1 MLPWYRVRLKRRREL
16 EPKRPAAAKT
26 LARKEMRVTG
36 RRASAG
42 RLSARQIASF
52 FLLLQRAMDDLLA
65 LMGEGPDGPPPP
77 PPPAPASAPSSG
89 SRTSE
94 DTSGGTDE
102 RRRQQSSSDQAHH
115 VPRSAAPAPRHASSS
130 SVEAAQKKRRQ
141 DQSTLDPL
149 TNLRI
154 TNRRTS
160 RFDLSDALAPHE
172 FVTTA
177 RLAAM
182 STRDLSR
189 FITQP
194 SNRAND
200 NNGGGFSFGAGPAP
214 SSNANNSFTGGK
226 SNLATMGVLFSNSGS
241 KVSPSTGRAY
251 SIFQL
256 GDLSTGPAVSV
267 FLFGDAYSKHT
278 GNGSYAGKVGSVV
291 AILSPNILPP
301 KRGGAT
307 SVSLSVNSA
316 DQIVHVGTAQDYG
329 VCSGMIRVR
338 REGRFVDTRCI
349 KFIDKRCG
357 PFCQAHKRQ
366 GLQQQV
372 GGGNRMASSTTSS
385 AGLKKNATFLQQFR
399 AEGRSNS
406 AGVPGNNNMASSGQ
420 QGILGTGRGG
430 MQSSSNLASALAAAG
445 MDHGTTTGSTG
456 AGNMAAAAPSMST
469 NAMLQQGGRR
479 STLNAPRHMVK
490 TSTAGATRNSAN
502 AIPRAAVGA
511 AASTKLKRPPLT
523 RAGKDVFGDTMRRGQ
538 ASGKASSA
546 RTSLVP
552 KAKPK
557 ERKVATFGGYSGS
570 VQVPKPSR
578 SLFGD
583 APSSSGMPQHLAGSA
598 SIAATPSSNPAEV
611 RERQRQIAE
620 QMRKRKHDGSI
631 GGSSGGGV
639 TNPYLRGAPLKA
651 ATSGRVGGSTQGQM
665 DDIFA
670 GLEDLDRADAIAA
683 KSSYQSEAD
692 AEQYARSRQAV
703 NDLER
708 KETQKN
714 ARDERKKKQMK
725 GRDEKVIQVQWICT
739 TCGRE
744 SASQLVL
751 CQTKNHKVKR
761 KRTIKEATTKEES
774 RDKLNK
780 KRAEDGGLQL
790 GSGLEWSGFRGA

>member
-1 MLPWYRVRLKRRREL
+1 MPASSSRVR
-16 EPKRPAAAKT
+16 A
-26 LARKEMRVTG
+26 
-36 RRASAG
+36 
-42 RLSARQIASF
+42 
-52 FLLLQRAMDDLLA
+52 
-65 LMGEGPDGPPPP
+65 
-77 PPPAPASAPSSG
+77 
-89 SRTSE
+89 SE
-94 DTSGGTDE
+94 DTIGGADE
-102 RRRQQSSSDQAHH
+102 RRRQQSSSNQAHH
-115 VPRSAAPAPRHASSS
+115 VPRSATAARNNAPSSS
-130 SVEAAQKKRRQ
+130 SVEAAQKKRHL

-160 RFDLSDALAPHE
+160 RFDLSDALAPFE

-182 STRDLSR
+182 STRDLGR
-189 FITQP
+189 YITQP

-214 SSNANNSFTGGK
+214 NAGNNFTGGK
-226 SNLATMGVLFSNSGS
+226 SSLATMGVLFGNSGS

-278 GNGSYAGKVGSVV
+278 GNGSYAGKAGSIV

-338 REGRFVDTRCI
+338 REGRFVDTRCT
-349 KFIDKRCG
+349 KFVDKRCG
-357 PFCQAHKRQ
+357 QFCQAHKRQ

-372 GGGNRMASSTTSS
+372 GGGNRMASSSTSS
-385 AGLKKNATFLQQFR
+385 SAAAGIKKNATFLQQFR

-406 AGVPGNNNMASSGQ
+406 ASVPSNTNMVASNGQ
-420 QGILGTGRGG
+420 QGNFGASRGG
-430 MQSSSNLASALAAAG
+430 MQSSSSLASALAAAG
-445 MDHGTTTGSTG
+445 MDNGTTGSIG
-456 AGNMAAAAPSMST
+456 AGNMAAAPPVST
-469 NAMLQQGGRR
+469 NAMLHQQGGGRR
-479 STLNAPRHMVK
+479 SALNAPKQMVK
-490 TSTAGATRNSAN
+490 TSIPGASRNATANV
-502 AIPRAAVGA
+502 IPRAVVGA
-511 AASTKLKRPPLT
+511 AASTKLKRAPLT
-523 RAGKDVFGDTMRRGQ
+523 RAGKHVFGDTMRRGQ
-538 ASGKASSA
+538 VGTKPAAA

-583 APSSSGMPQHLAGSA
+583 APASSGMSQHLAGSA
-598 SIAATPSSNPAEV
+598 SVAVTPSPNPSEL
-611 RERQRQIAE
+611 RERQRRVAE
-620 QMRKRKHDGSI
+620 QMRKRKHDGGI
-631 GGSSGGGV
+631 GCSFSGGV
-639 TNPYLRGAPLKA
+639 PNPYLKGAPLKA

-683 KSSYQSEAD
+683 KSAYESEAD

-725 GRDEKVIQVQWICT
+725 GRDEKAILVQWICT

-751 CQTKNHKVKR
+751 CQTKGHKVKK

-774 RDKLNK
+774 RDN
-780 KRAEDGGLQL
+780 
-790 GSGLEWSGFRGA
+790 

>member
-1 MLPWYRVRLKRRREL
+1 
-16 EPKRPAAAKT
+16 
-26 LARKEMRVTG
+26 
-36 RRASAG
+36 
-42 RLSARQIASF
+42 
-52 FLLLQRAMDDLLA
+52 MDDLLA
-65 LMGEGPDGPPPP
+65 LMGEGPDVPPHA
-77 PPPAPASAPSSG
+77 PAPAPSSSG
-89 SRTSE
+89 RASE
-94 DTSGGTDE
+94 DTSGGADE
-102 RRRQQSSSDQAHH
+102 RRRQLSSSTQAHH
-115 VPRSAAPAPRHASSS
+115 VPRSATARNNNAPSSPS

-160 RFDLSDALAPHE
+160 RFDLSDALAPFE

-182 STRDLSR
+182 STRDLGR
-189 FITQP
+189 YITQP

-200 NNGGGFSFGAGPAP
+200 SGGGFSFGAGPAP
-214 SSNANNSFTGGK
+214 NANNNFTGGK
-226 SNLATMGVLFSNSGS
+226 SNLASMGVLFSNSGS

-278 GNGSYAGKVGSVV
+278 GNGSYAGKAGSVV

-338 REGRFVDTRCI
+338 REGRFVDTRCT
-349 KFIDKRCG
+349 KFVDKRCG
-357 PFCQAHKRQ
+357 QFCQAHKRQ

-372 GGGNRMASSTTSS
+372 GGSNRMASSSTS
-385 AGLKKNATFLQQFR
+385 AVGLKKNATFLQQFR

-406 AGVPGNNNMASSGQ
+406 AGGGPSNTNMASNGQ
-420 QGILGTGRGG
+420 QGNFGSSRGG
-430 MQSSSNLASALAAAG
+430 MHSSSNLASALAAAG
-445 MDHGTTTGSTG
+445 MDNGTTGGIG
-456 AGNMAAAAPSMST
+456 AGNMAAAAPVST
-469 NAMLQQGGRR
+469 NAMLQQQGGGRR
-479 STLNAPRHMVK
+479 SALNAPKHMVK
-490 TSTAGATRNSAN
+490 TSIPGASRNSAAN

-538 ASGKASSA
+538 VGAKAAGS

-583 APSSSGMPQHLAGSA
+583 APASSGMSQHLAGSA
-598 SIAATPSSNPAEV
+598 SVAVTPSPNPAEV
-611 RERQRQIAE
+611 RERQRRVAE
-620 QMRKRKHDGSI
+620 QMRKRKHDGDI

-639 TNPYLRGAPLKA
+639 PNPYLKGAPLKA

-670 GLEDLDRADAIAA
+670 GLEDLDRADAIVA
-683 KSSYQSEAD
+683 KSAYQSEAD

-725 GRDEKVIQVQWICT
+725 GRDEKAIQVQWICT

>member
-1 MLPWYRVRLKRRREL
+1 
-16 EPKRPAAAKT
+16 
-26 LARKEMRVTG
+26 
-36 RRASAG
+36 
-42 RLSARQIASF
+42 
-52 FLLLQRAMDDLLA
+52 MDDLLA
-65 LMGEGPDGPPPP
+65 LMGEGPDGPPP
-77 PPPAPASAPSSG
+77 SSVSG
-89 SRTSE
+89 SSRASE
-94 DTSGGTDE
+94 DASGGAANDTTRSS
-102 RRRQQSSSDQAHH
+102 RRRQQQPSSDQARHVN
-115 VPRSAAPAPRHASSS
+115 VPRSASARGGNNTWNASSS

-149 TNLRI
+149 TSLRI

-160 RFDLSDALAPHE
+160 RFDLADALAPLE
-172 FVTTA
+172 FVTAA

-189 FITQP
+189 CITQP
-194 SNRAND
+194 SNRASD
-200 NNGGGFSFGAGPAP
+200 ANGGGFSFGAGPAP
-214 SSNANNSFTGGK
+214 NADAGNNFTGGK

-256 GDLSTGPAVSV
+256 GDLSTGPAVTV
-267 FLFGDAYSKHT
+267 FLFGDAYSRHT
-278 GNGSYAGKVGSVV
+278 GSGSYAGRAGSVV
-291 AILSPNILPP
+291 AVLAPTILPP
-301 KRGGAT
+301 KRGGTT

-329 VCSGMIRVR
+329 VCAGMVRTR
-338 REGRFVDTRCI
+338 REGRFVDARCT
-349 KFIDKRCG
+349 KFVDRRCG
-357 PFCQAHKRQ
+357 QFCQAHRRQ

-372 GGGNRMASSTTSS
+372 GGGNGMASSSAASS
-385 AGLKKNATFLQQFR
+385 SGAAAGLKKNATFLQQFR

-406 AGVPGNNNMASSGQ
+406 AGIPGNNNVASNCQ
-420 QGILGTGRGG
+420 QGNLSSSSRGG

-445 MDHGTTTGSTG
+445 MDHGATGSIG
-456 AGNMAAAAPSMST
+456 AGNMPAAVASST
-469 NAMLQQGGRR
+469 NAMLQQQGGGRK

-490 TSTAGATRNSAN
+490 TSIPGASRISTANS
-502 AIPRAAVGA
+502 IPRAAVGA

-538 ASGKASSA
+538 VGAKAAAA

-583 APSSSGMPQHLAGSA
+583 APVSSGMPQHLAGSA
-598 SIAATPSSNPAEV
+598 SVAVTPSPNPAEL
-611 RERQRQIAE
+611 RERQRRVAE

-639 TNPYLRGAPLKA
+639 TNPYLRGAPKA
-651 ATSGRVGGSTQGQM
+651 ATSGRIGGSTQGRM

-683 KSSYQSEAD
+683 KSAYQSEAD
-692 AEQYARSRQAV
+692 AEQYARSRQTV

-725 GRDEKVIQVQWICT
+725 GRDEKAIQVQWICT

-744 SASQLVL
+744 SASPLVL
-751 CQTKNHKVKR
+751 CQTKDHKVKK